1 MIVTNLG
8 SYGTRLNGSR
18 LISEQ
23 IQVSDVHDQRN
34 EVLGQWIARN
44 ACAAFLETAMRSAA
58 TPHLGSSSSTSHQ
71 VARDVRSLF
80 LAWFVSPIEDGTH
93 DVPIHSL
100 VSQLVIAQKSY
111 SLTAR
116 DTPLVFPVAKLE
128 DRRVITDSSK
138 GRCQT
143 TPAFLRLYAEF
154 FELYLF
160 DPPLELSL
168 S

>member
-116 DTPLVFPVAKLE
+116 DTPLESGVANKNYPRVKRQS
-128 DRRVITDSSK
+128 RR
-138 GRCQT
+138 
-143 TPAFLRLYAEF
+143 
-154 FELYLF
+154 
-160 DPPLELSL
+160 
-168 S
+168 